1 MVAGSEPWLGFQG
14 IFFLED
20 WLLVDVVVVVEAVE
34 WLELENGVVVVVDSV
49 VGLVKVA
56 MQGLSSVLINGFLM
70 VVLLN

>member
-1 MVAGSEPWLGFQG
+1 M
-14 IFFLED
+14 
-20 WLLVDVVVVVEAVE
+20 VDVVVVVEAVE